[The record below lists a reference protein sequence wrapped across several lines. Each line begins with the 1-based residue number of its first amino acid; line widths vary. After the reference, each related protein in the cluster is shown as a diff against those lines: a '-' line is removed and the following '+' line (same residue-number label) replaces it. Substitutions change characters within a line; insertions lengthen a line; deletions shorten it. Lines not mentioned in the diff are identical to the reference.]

1 LKVIYRRNGQL
12 VCLSLISYD
21 LARPQTLHSKRSQE
35 GDRSVLIDA
44 TVPIGIA
51 DVGGTA
57 HEFEQS
63 GYDGVWVGETQNEP
77 FMQLLQASE
86 ATNRV
91 VVGASVVI
99 AFARSPMTVAYAGY
113 DLARYSHGRFVLGLG
128 SQVKQ
133 HIERRFSMPW
143 SQPAARMREFV
154 LALRAIWRSWD
165 SNDLLRFDGDF
176 YRHTL
181 MTPFFAPVRHD
192 YGPPPIF
199 LAGVGPKMIEVA
211 GEVGDGFINH
221 GFTTPRYIREV
232 TMPALIRGRR
242 SAGFENLHG
251 YTVTAP
257 ALIAVGRDDEQIGK
271 AAAALRT
278 HIGFYA
284 STPAYRSV
292 LELHGWEELQPELQR
307 LAREGRWADMA
318 SQITDEILHEVGT
331 VGDVASV
338 SEQLRERWGEVAERI
353 TLTVPAGS
361 DATVLSDLVDELSST
376 RVPMPLIAGER
387 G

>member
-1 LKVIYRRNGQL
+1 M
-12 VCLSLISYD
+12 
-21 LARPQTLHSKRSQE
+21 
-35 GDRSVLIDA
+35 LIDA
-44 TVPIGIA
+44 TLPIGIA
-51 DVGGTA
+51 DVRATA
-57 HEFEQS
+57 HELEQS
-63 GYDGVWVGETQNEP
+63 GYDGLWVGETQNEP

-99 AFARSPMTVAYAGY
+99 AFARSPMTVANAGY
-113 DLARYSHGRFVLGLG
+113 DLARYSQGRFVLGLG

-165 SNDLLRFDGDF
+165 SNERLQFDGEF

-181 MTPFFAPVRHD
+181 MTPFFSPSRHD

-221 GFTTPRYIREV
+221 GFTTHRYIREV
-232 TMPALIRGRR
+232 SMPALIRGRR

-257 ALIAVGRDDEQIGK
+257 ALIAVGRDDEQIEK

-318 SQITDEILHEVGT
+318 GQITDEILHEVGT

-338 SEQLRERWGEVAERI
+338 SEQLRERWGEVAQRI

-376 RVPMPLIAGER
+376 RVPTPLIAGER

>member
-1 LKVIYRRNGQL
+1 
-12 VCLSLISYD
+12 
-21 LARPQTLHSKRSQE
+21 
-35 GDRSVLIDA
+35 VLIDA
-44 TVPIGIA
+44 TLPMGIA
-51 DVGGTA
+51 YVRGTA
-57 HEFEQS
+57 QELEQS
-63 GYDGVWVGETQNEP
+63 GYDGLWVGETQNEP

-86 ATNRV
+86 ATDRV

-99 AFARSPMTVAYAGY
+99 AFARSPMTVANAGY
-113 DLARYSHGRFVLGLG
+113 DLARYSKGRFVLGLG

-165 SNDLLRFDGDF
+165 SNERLQFEGDF

-181 MTPFFAPVRHD
+181 MTPFFSPMRHD

-199 LAGVGPKMIEVA
+199 LAGVGPKMIEAA

-221 GFTTPRYIREV
+221 GFTTHRYMREV
-232 TMPALIRGRR
+232 SMPALIRGRR
-242 SAGFENLHG
+242 RVGFDDLHG

-257 ALIAVGRDDEQIGK
+257 ALIAVGRNEEQIEK
-271 AAAALRT
+271 AAALLRM

-318 SQITDEILHEVGT
+318 DQITDEILHEVGT

-338 SEQLRERWGEVAERI
+338 SEQLRERWGEVADRI

-361 DATVLSDLVDELSST
+361 DATVLSDVVDELSST

>member
-1 LKVIYRRNGQL
+1 
-12 VCLSLISYD
+12 
-21 LARPQTLHSKRSQE
+21 
-35 GDRSVLIDA
+35 VLIDA
-44 TVPIGIA
+44 MLPIGIA
-51 DVGGTA
+51 DVRGTA
-57 HEFEQS
+57 RELEQN
-63 GYDGVWVGETQNEP
+63 GYDGLWVGETQNEP

-99 AFARSPMTVAYAGY
+99 AFARSPMTVANAGY
-113 DLARYSHGRFVLGLG
+113 DLARYSQGRFVLGLG

-165 SNDLLRFDGDF
+165 RDERLQFEGAF

-181 MTPFFAPVRHD
+181 MTPFFSPVRHD

-199 LAGVGPKMIEVA
+199 LAGVGPKMTEVA

-221 GFTTPRYIREV
+221 GFTTHRYVREV

-242 SAGFENLHG
+242 RAGLDNLNG

-257 ALIAVGRDDEQIGK
+257 ALIAVGRNGEQIDK
-271 AAAALRT
+271 AAALLRM

-292 LELHGWEELQPELQR
+292 LALHGWEDLQPELQR

-318 SQITDEILHEVGT
+318 GQISDEILHEVGT
-331 VGDVASV
+331 VGDIPSVA
-338 SEQLRERWGEVAERI
+338 EQLRQRWHQVAERI
-353 TLTVPAGS
+353 TLTAPSGS
-361 DATVLSDLVDELSST
+361 DSAVLSDLVDELSGT
-376 RVPMPLIAGER
+376 LVPKPVAAGER
-387 G
+387 A

>member
-1 LKVIYRRNGQL
+1 MRSVNGQL
-12 VCLSLISYD
+12 VYLSLISYD
-21 LARPQTLHSKRSQE
+21 LAGRQTLHSNRSQE

-44 TVPIGIA
+44 TLPIGIA
-51 DVGGTA
+51 DVRATA
-57 HEFEQS
+57 HELEQS
-63 GYDGVWVGETQNEP
+63 GYDGLWVGETQNEP

-99 AFARSPMTVAYAGY
+99 AFARSPMTVANAGY
-113 DLARYSHGRFVLGLG
+113 DLARYSQGRFVLGLG

-165 SNDLLRFDGDF
+165 SNERLQFEGDF

-181 MTPFFAPVRHD
+181 MTPFFSPIRHD

-211 GEVGDGFINH
+211 GEVADGFINH
-221 GFTTPRYIREV
+221 GFTTHRYIREV
-232 TMPALIRGRR
+232 SMPALIRGRR

-257 ALIAVGRDDEQIGK
+257 ALIAVGRDDEQIEK

-318 SQITDEILHEVGT
+318 GQITDEILHEVGT

>member
-1 LKVIYRRNGQL
+1 
-12 VCLSLISYD
+12 
-21 LARPQTLHSKRSQE
+21 
-35 GDRSVLIDA
+35 VLIDA
-44 TVPIGIA
+44 MLPIGIA
-51 DVGGTA
+51 DVRGTA
-57 HEFEQS
+57 RELEQN
-63 GYDGVWVGETQNEP
+63 GYDGLWVGETQNEP

-99 AFARSPMTVAYAGY
+99 AFARSPMTVANAGY
-113 DLARYSHGRFVLGLG
+113 DLARYSQGRFVLGLG

-165 SNDLLRFDGDF
+165 RDERLQFEGAF

-181 MTPFFAPVRHD
+181 MTPFFSPVRHD

-199 LAGVGPKMIEVA
+199 LAGVGPKMTEVA

-221 GFTTPRYIREV
+221 GFTTHRYVREV

-242 SAGFENLHG
+242 RAGLDNLNG

-257 ALIAVGRDDEQIGK
+257 ALIAVGRNGEQIDK
-271 AAAALRT
+271 AAALLRM

-292 LELHGWEELQPELQR
+292 LALHGWEDLQPELQR

-318 SQITDEILHEVGT
+318 GQISDEILHEVGT
-331 VGDVASV
+331 VGDIPSVA
-338 SEQLRERWGEVAERI
+338 EQLRQRWGQVAERI
-353 TLTVPAGS
+353 TLTVPSGS
-361 DATVLSDLVDELSST
+361 DSAVLSDLVDELSGT
-376 RVPMPLIAGER
+376 RVPKPVAAGER
-387 G
+387 A

>member
-1 LKVIYRRNGQL
+1 
-12 VCLSLISYD
+12 
-21 LARPQTLHSKRSQE
+21 
-35 GDRSVLIDA
+35 VLIDA
-44 TVPIGIA
+44 MLPIGIA
-51 DVGGTA
+51 DVRGTA
-57 HEFEQS
+57 RELEQN
-63 GYDGVWVGETQNEP
+63 GYDGLWVGETQNEP

-99 AFARSPMTVAYAGY
+99 AFARSPMTVANAGY
-113 DLARYSHGRFVLGLG
+113 DLARYSRGRFVLGLG

-165 SNDLLRFDGDF
+165 RDERLQFEGAF

-181 MTPFFAPVRHD
+181 MTPFFSPVRHD

-199 LAGVGPKMIEVA
+199 LAGVGPKMTEVA

-221 GFTTPRYIREV
+221 GFTTHRYVREV

-242 SAGFENLHG
+242 RAGLDNLDG

-257 ALIAVGRDDEQIGK
+257 ALIAVGRNGEQIDK
-271 AAAALRT
+271 AAALLRM

-292 LELHGWEELQPELQR
+292 LALHGWEDLQSELQR

-318 SQITDEILHEVGT
+318 GQISDEILHEVGT
-331 VGDVASV
+331 VGDIPSVA
-338 SEQLRERWGEVAERI
+338 EQLRQRWGQVAERI
-353 TLTVPAGS
+353 TLTVPSGS
-361 DATVLSDLVDELSST
+361 DSAVLSDLVDELSST
-376 RVPMPLIAGER
+376 RVPKPVAAGER
-387 G
+387 A